1 MAFLRRSD
9 TEADDVFVLYRVSFM
24 YYTLIGMAAVFIVGI
39 IVSLLTEPPNMRD
52 MNPALFTPIV
62 RRYVERKTR
71 RCNVRETAEMERLN
85 VTRD

>member
-1 MAFLRRSD
+1 VHFLRRTD
-9 TEADDVFVLYRVSFM
+9 AETDEVFVLYRVSFM

-39 IVSLLTEPPNMRD
+39 IVSLLTEPPNLQD

-62 RRYVERKTR
+62 RGYVERKIR
-71 RCNVRETAEMERLN
+71 RCNVKETAEMERLN